1 MTDLQRQQL
10 YERNNKIIELVLEQI
25 KKECPESVD
34 LIGIGGSFCNG
45 DIYENSDLDLV
56 IIQNDEKAGVLCKCF
71 ILGNVGFDIYTQN
84 WNRFEELAKYNH
96 PYVTKLF
103 DLDLIYIKNDE
114 VQNKYNRLRDIVRQN
129 MQNESNIIEKIQIH
143 YNELMSSYKQM
154 EMINDLSIS
163 YTLLAKILK
172 EAEFI
177 IYMLNQTYVRR
188 GTKRVPE
195 EILSMKILPT
205 DFKNMY
211 LSVPFATN
219 ISEIKTISKNLTDK
233 ITQLLNSKNITCEVK
248 PVSLK
253 QPTDKEKISSDAL
266 TGTYEEIYSNYK
278 NKMYHATN
286 TNNVYLSFVTMAACQ
301 EFYDEMSMHYEIPSI
316 DLIGSYNPNDLQA
329 NQIAFEQALMK
340 WKELYDT
347 FDKPI
352 IQFATLE
359 DLNGLY
365 KKHI

>member
-10 YERNNKIIELVLEQI
+10 YERNNKIIEIVLEQI

-195 EILSMKILPT
+195 EILSMNILPT
-205 DFKNMY
+205 YFKDIY

-219 ISEIKTISKNLTDK
+219 ISEIKIISKNLTDK

-340 WKELYDT
+340 WKELYDA